1 MRQLQCH
8 YFSRGL
14 IGSAA
19 ALLTLGAAHA
29 DVLIDEFSGVDVFKN
44 PWPYL
49 QTAGGG
55 PEVFE
60 SVGEGVIQGE
70 NGRIRETDITNVGF
84 NDPVTDHAEMGVAMA
99 SGTFDHT
106 ATPGVANIVQFSYG
120 WVIVNDLNADLSAEK
135 GLRVDLA
142 DLQPDSGGYLQI
154 SARLGDGSGV
164 TSESGLFFVAEP
176 GAHSVLLPFVGFDA
190 AGIVD
195 LTDIGAIEISFYAS
209 PGTDFS
215 IERLVAARPAPG
227 DANADGVVD
236 MTDFMAVLSG
246 WGDCPGCLEDFDDDG
261 VIGITD
267 FLIVLGNWS

>member
-1 MRQLQCH
+1 MLQIQSHC
-8 YFSRGL
+8 SRAL

-19 ALLTLGAAHA
+19 ALMTLGATRA
-29 DVLIDEFSGVDVFKN
+29 DVLIDEFSDVDIFEN

-49 QTAGGG
+49 QIAGSG

-60 SVGEGVIQGE
+60 AVGEGVIQGDS
-70 NGRIRETDITNVGF
+70 GRIRETDITNVRFDNPGR
-84 NDPVTDHAEMGVAMA
+84 DHAEMGVATT

-142 DLQPDSGGYLQI
+142 DLKPDSGGYLQI
-154 SARLGDGSGV
+154 SARLGDGNGV
-164 TSESGLFFVAEP
+164 SSESGLFFVAEP

-195 LTDIGAIEISFYAS
+195 LTDIGAIEISLYAS

-215 IERLVAARPAPG
+215 IERLLAARPDPG
-227 DANADGVVD
+227 DANADGVVNL
-236 MTDFMAVLSG
+236 TDLMAVLGG

-261 VIGITD
+261 VIGIID
-267 FLIVLGNWS
+267 FLIVLGHWD